1 MSQYVSLG
9 RDELCRLLSRSIQFA
24 DYVQTR
30 GGQLRSS
37 ELESLARVEFSVEAA
52 PELGCYSIRRDD
64 AERLFSLSSKLTTFS
79 LRATLLDL
87 PHAYLLLSWMAF
99 APLLV
104 ERPSAFFS
112 VLLAPLWAWFV
123 LLCVVLAPLSDFG
136 MGMWIWCLTATGF
149 AISVSMI
156 QARRVRCF
164 SVWHLVAACVWL
176 YFGYSTDVVGWLETF
191 STGTNGLP
199 APTS

>member
-9 RDELCRLLSRSIQFA
+9 RDELCRILARSIQFA
-24 DYVQTR
+24 DYVHTR
-30 GGQLRSS
+30 GGQLCAA
-37 ELESLARVEFSVEAA
+37 ELESLARVEFSVESA
-52 PELGCYSIRRDD
+52 PELGTYAIRRDD
-64 AERLFSLSSKLTTFS
+64 AERLFSLSSKLSTFS

-87 PHAYLLLSWMAF
+87 PYAYLLFSWMAVVPF
-99 APLLV
+99 LL
-104 ERPSAFFS
+104 ERPGAFIS

-149 AISVSMI
+149 AISVSII
-156 QARRVRCF
+156 QARRVRCL

-176 YFGYSTDVVGWLETF
+176 YFGYTSGVIGWLESFATE
-191 STGTNGLP
+191 LP
-199 APTS
+199 GPTS